1 MTGDLN
7 MNEQRVKNT
16 LDPTDEQDTVN
27 KRYLESQLTDYLK
40 RNGQNA
46 MTFDLNMDNYK
57 IVNLKDTYKLK

>member
-40 RNGQNA
+40 RNGQNSND
-46 MTFDLNMDNYK
+46 F
-57 IVNLKDTYKLK
+57 